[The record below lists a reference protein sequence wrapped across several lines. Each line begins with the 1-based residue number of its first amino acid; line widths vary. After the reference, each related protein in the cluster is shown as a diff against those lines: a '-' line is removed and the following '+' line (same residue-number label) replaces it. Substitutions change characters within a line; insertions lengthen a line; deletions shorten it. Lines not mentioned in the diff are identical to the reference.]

1 MTNLVTEF
9 EDIAEQLGATLH
21 FSENKIN
28 IGGGVISPNC
38 VFLLNL
44 NYKGRTIKIKNA
56 TGTYFY
62 GNVQSVI
69 LNRQSSLEFQL
80 TTKSHFTNLFSRKKD
95 RFKIQTS
102 SNDIKT
108 FIQTSESILGLR
120 QITQKDVFEP
130 TIIGINSNGKYELLI
145 EYSLQFN
152 DWPEAIIPI
161 VNFYKAFIDKF
172 GD

>member
-1 MTNLVTEF
+1 MADLITEF
-9 EDIAEQLGATLH
+9 KDIAKQLGATLH
-21 FSENKIN
+21 FSEDKID
-28 IGGGVISPNC
+28 IGGGARSPHC

-62 GNVQSVI
+62 GYVQSII
-69 LNRQSSLEFQL
+69 LDRQSSKEFKL
-80 TTKSHFTNLFSRKKD
+80 TTKSHFSNLFSRKKD

-108 FIQTSESILGLR
+108 FIQTSESVLELR
-120 QITQKDVFEP
+120 QIAQKDVFEP
-130 TIIGINSNGKYELLI
+130 TIIGINSNGKYELII

-152 DWPEAIIPI
+152 DWPEVIIPI
-161 VNFYKAFIDKF
+161 VDFYKAFIDKY